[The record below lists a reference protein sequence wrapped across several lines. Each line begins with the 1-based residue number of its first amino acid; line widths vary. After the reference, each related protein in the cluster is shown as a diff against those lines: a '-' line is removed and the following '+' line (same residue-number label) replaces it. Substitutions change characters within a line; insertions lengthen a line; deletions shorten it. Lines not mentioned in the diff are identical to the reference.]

1 MKYQVTVTEHL
12 SKKVFVE
19 AESAEEAKAAAEMMW
34 WTEEIKLD
42 YGDFSDVTYE
52 AVECGGE

>member
-19 AESAEEAKAAAEMMW
+19 AASADEAKAAAEMMW

-42 YGDFSDVTYE
+42 YGDFSDVTY
-52 AVECGGE
+52 